1 MLTINISNIPLPAKT
16 SKTCDLKQNHK
27 EFINLFEVEKVRG
40 WFPAKGIM
48 KDGKLGRTVT
58 YFILVNEREI

>member
-1 MLTINISNIPLPAKT
+1 MLTVNISNIPSPAKT
-16 SKTCDLKQNHK
+16 SAACDLKQQHN

-48 KDGKLGRTVT
+48 KDGKMGQTVRIPKWNIQ
-58 YFILVNEREI
+58 FV